1 MQIPM
6 TAKAAK
12 PLSNCGMQCVQC
24 GEELPLPEWSEY
36 RNDREVDHL
45 WHCWKCDCRFE
56 TVANI
61 ASIDDI
67 KTRDDVFPSLL
78 VA

>member
-1 MQIPM
+1 MKIAM
-6 TAKAAK
+6 TMRAAR
-12 PLSNCGMQCVQC
+12 PRLNCGMRCTRC

-36 RNDREVDHL
+36 RNNREVDHL
-45 WHCWKCDCRFE
+45 WHCWKCDYRFQ
-56 TVANI
+56 TIASI

>member
-1 MQIPM
+1 M
-6 TAKAAK
+6 TVSAAK
-12 PLSNCGMQCVQC
+12 THSNCIMSCLRC

-36 RNDREVDHL
+36 RNDLEVNHL
-45 WHCWKCDCRFE
+45 WHCWKCDYRFQ
-56 TVANI
+56 TIASI

>member
-6 TAKAAK
+6 TVKAAK
-12 PLSNCGMQCVQC
+12 PPLNFAMWCIRC

-36 RNDREVDHL
+36 RNDREVNHL

-56 TVANI
+56 TIACI

>member
-1 MQIPM
+1 M
-6 TAKAAK
+6 TVKAAK
-12 PLSNCGMQCVQC
+12 PPSNCGMRCLRC

-45 WHCWKCDCRFE
+45 WHCGKCDYRFQ
-56 TVANI
+56 TIASI